1 MIDPG
6 GGHANNL
13 GHRAI
18 AERIF
23 EVLDQNCSD
32 LSQQAFE
39 LRKNFKQSRGES
51 VLKAVLKQ
59 RTNFSGA

>member
-23 EVLDQNCSD
+23 EVLDQNCI
-32 LSQQAFE
+32 SQQAFE